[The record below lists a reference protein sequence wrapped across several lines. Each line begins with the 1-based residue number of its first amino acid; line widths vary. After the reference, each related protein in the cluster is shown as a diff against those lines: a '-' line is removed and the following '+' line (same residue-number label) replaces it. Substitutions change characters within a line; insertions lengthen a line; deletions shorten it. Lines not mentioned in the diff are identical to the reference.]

1 MWDQDGS
8 RILSHWSTRNVAPI
22 PGPVGWR
29 GNRLGIFTGNPPGF
43 GRLQRIELG
52 CLSMAPKRGTQ
63 GITTGL
69 CSVSNSKFGGTS
81 ESFGWFYNS
90 NIPNVGCLHVYI
102 YYFHH
107 SWNFRISTDQPNL
120 FVFRAC
126 SLGCFCSI
134 APPLLIPA
142 TSVSIPVADS
152 WSTIKHQVS
161 HQQHRPLDN
170 TSVDTTPW
178 IYIYI
183 TTYITIYI

>member
-22 PGPVGWR
+22 PGPVGR

-52 CLSMAPKRGTQ
+52 CLSMAPKPGTQ
-63 GITTGL
+63 GIRTGL

-81 ESFGWFYNS
+81 ESVGWFYNS
-90 NIPNVGCLHVYI
+90 NIPNVACLHVYI

-120 FVFRAC
+120 FVFPR
-126 SLGCFCSI
+126 LFIGV
-134 APPLLIPA
+134 LLFHS
-142 TSVSIPVADS
+142 TSASDPSYFGEHPSCRFLINHQTSGVSP
-152 WSTIKHQVS
+152 
-161 HQQHRPLDN
+161 
-170 TSVDTTPW
+170 TTPALR
-178 IYIYI
+178 
-183 TTYITIYI
+183 